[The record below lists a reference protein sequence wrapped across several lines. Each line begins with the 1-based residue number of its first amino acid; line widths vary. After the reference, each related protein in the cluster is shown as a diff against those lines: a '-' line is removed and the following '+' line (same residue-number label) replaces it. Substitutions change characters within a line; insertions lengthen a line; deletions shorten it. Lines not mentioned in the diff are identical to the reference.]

1 MPVPLTG
8 PQNEV
13 ANDVSRFKVLITGRR
28 RFGKTHLCMS
38 EICKHAAK
46 KPGSMNWLVAPSYR
60 MAKQL
65 VWLPLL
71 DKLSRL
77 RWIERKNEAELTI
90 YLKNKSVIALK
101 GADNPDSLRGA
112 GLDFLILDEFQ
123 DIPKQAFTEVLRPT
137 LSDRKGKAMFTGTPK
152 GYGSWSHELF
162 TTALQLDDWNAWQFT
177 TIEGGNVP
185 LEEIEAARR
194 DLDERTFKQEYE
206 ASFTEYGGVVAY
218 NFDYKETIKPLNNP
232 NTNVIHVGMDFNLS
246 PGTMAIFDIRGD
258 IIHFHDEI
266 YMLNSNTD
274 MMVEELKHRY
284 PGAQV
289 IVYPDPAG
297 RARKSASA
305 GRSDISILQNAGF
318 VVKARP
324 THTSIKDRVNALN
337 ARLKNGAGERKL
349 LISPKCKNII
359 NSLGRLSYIE
369 GTNQIEKAGLEH
381 MFDAASY
388 PVDFLFPIK
397 RHYVEAEPER
407 WSFGTK
413 TSRW

>member
-1 MPVPLTG
+1 MPLTA
-8 PQNEV
+8 PQKQV
-13 ANDVSRFKVLITGRR
+13 AEDKSRFKVLITGRR
-28 RFGKTHLCMS
+28 FGKTHLCMR
-38 EICKHAAK
+38 EICKHAAE
-46 KPGSMNWLVAPSYR
+46 KPGSVNWLVAPSYR

-71 DKLSRL
+71 DKLNKL
-77 RWIERKNEAELTI
+77 RWIDRKNEAELTI

-123 DIPKQAFTEVLRPT
+123 DIPRQAFTEVLRPT
-137 LSDRKGKAMFTGTPK
+137 LSDRRGKAMFTGTPK

-162 TTALQLDDWNAWQFT
+162 TTALQTEDWNAWQFT
-177 TIEGGNVP
+177 TLEGGNVP

-218 NFDYKETIKPLNNP
+218 NFDYKETIRPLNNP
-232 NTNVIHVGMDFNLS
+232 NRDLIHVGMDFNLS

-258 IIHFHDEI
+258 IIHYHDEI
-266 YMLNSNTD
+266 FMLNSNTD
-274 MMVEELKHRY
+274 MMVAELRDRY
-284 PGAQV
+284 PNAQV

-297 RARKSASA
+297 RSKKSASG

-318 VVKARP
+318 TVKARP
-324 THTSIKDRVNALN
+324 QHTSIKDRVNAMN
-337 ARLKNGAGERKL
+337 ARLKNGAGERKVFVA
-349 LISPKCKNII
+349 PNCKQII

-369 GTNQIEKAGLEH
+369 GTNQIDKQGLEH
-381 MFDAASY
+381 MFDAVSY

-397 RHYVEAEPER
+397 RQYQEAEPER
-407 WSFGTK
+407 WTFGTK